1 MHCRGVC
8 ICAKALKD
16 IQKIEK
22 ECKTWPIFVFILCF
36 LLGCVVLQT
45 SKCVTFQALCL
56 SILRSFVRGECK
68 DECIFSHDLKNP
80 NALQVWQKHGVD
92 ARNKTIQE
100 LVSMIQG
107 HKKMDGENKIQRRR
121 LTSLGEAPEEKQDK
135 NEVNKILE
143 CK

>member
-1 MHCRGVC
+1 M
-8 ICAKALKD
+8 
-16 IQKIEK
+16 
-22 ECKTWPIFVFILCF
+22 
-36 LLGCVVLQT
+36 
-45 SKCVTFQALCL
+45 CL

-80 NALQVWQKHGVD
+80 NALQVWQKRGVD

-135 NEVNKILE
+135 SEVNEL
-143 CK
+143 CNQG